1 MNLHLF
7 GFIKFD
13 IFSHIFY
20 YFYRQIQNSIYG
32 ISFIIFYSCILLAM
46 YIQRNL
52 LHSKSRKAF
61 TLLSSHVYNFMFLN
75 IEVPILSVI
84 LFLIRYKLRI
94 FLSKNSRSILLFN
107 ISLMYPKFS
116 VLFTTYTIPLEK
128 QIGENNIE
136 FKLIFTYFLQRTHH
150 IVSELFTCCLI
161 TRLWLSLS

>member
-1 MNLHLF
+1 MPQKATIEKKKKILSFELKRASKLNLHLF

-116 VLFTTYTIPLEK
+116 VLFTTYTYSF
-128 QIGENNIE
+128 GETNRG
-136 FKLIFTYFLQRTHH
+136 K
-150 IVSELFTCCLI
+150 
-161 TRLWLSLS
+161 